1 MYCEKGNPLNGLSVD
16 LHARR
21 LDINTISISKAA
33 AIQKDLT
40 KGTN

>member
-21 LDINTISISKAA
+21 LDINTILISKAA